1 MCKRRGRIATPLA
14 PAFWNGSGR
23 TGRPA
28 APQARQIKART
39 LSRST
44 NVVLMWVTQV

>member
-1 MCKRRGRIATPLA
+1 MCKRRGRIATPPA
-14 PAFWNGSGR
+14 PVFLNGLGR
-23 TGRPA
+23 AGRPA
-28 APQARQIKART
+28 ARQARQIRART